1 MSQEFKSIYFADFP
15 ASSAKQKSLTL
26 AFSSRDA
33 DLFKAVKPLSSHEI
47 RELLG
52 HASFD
57 SLHTAATTSGL
68 NINPYCLSL
77 LRSHLAGG
85 NTSQRALPFM
95 TETSRPLIEP
105 IQATFRGGQK
115 EPLHDW
121 FPYLEGYSPRFVEQV
136 IEEFAPDASVILD
149 PFAGTGTTA
158 LTSAKLGRTAL
169 YCELNP
175 LLQYLIDAKVAAT
188 TLDPKVRQRLT
199 RLMRDLGA
207 GFRASIAAAEPDVE
221 LQTAYRNTFLDS
233 QFFEPA
239 VYDDIL
245 RARTVVDRLACYEPL
260 AAKFLTVAILSSLVD
275 CSRVIRRGDLRF
287 RNQREESL
295 GYHDLSAAVEPMIER
310 IANDLERL
318 VQIPHPPVLV
328 CEDARSLAGLPELR
342 AEAVITSPPYPNGTN
357 YFRNT
362 KLELWFLRCLRTA
375 SDLAGF
381 RLRTITAGINDVTV
395 QKERVDTT
403 DDIAAVVKQL
413 EDSAYDAR
421 IPKMIS
427 CYFGDLKRV
436 FGAIKRH
443 LATDAKV
450 IIDIGDSAYGGIRVP
465 SHSLLASVLRSE
477 GYTLEREI
485 PLRKRTGRGR
495 LPLVQSLL
503 VFRYPAPNKRGRK
516 PLAKKQRWEK
526 KWEHFKAHLPHQRD
540 DFAKRNWG
548 HPLHSLCSYQGKMKP
563 SLASHLVRAFLSKGD
578 SMLDP
583 FAGVGTIPFE
593 AALQG
598 VTAYGFEIS
607 PAALH
612 IATAKLSLA
621 DAGECDAVMDSLA
634 RFLTAEEVSDAEEES
649 ARAIHFNGSV
659 PEYFDKQ
666 TLRELLLARRYFRL
680 NPPQNAAASLVLASL
695 LHILHGNRPYALSRR
710 SHPITPFAPTGA
722 YDYRELMPRLREKVR
737 RSLAVTHPD
746 EFSDG
751 RMFYQDATS
760 WWPQEIKDLAAII
773 TSPPFFD
780 STRFYL
786 ANWMRLWFCGWEAAD
801 FKSQPLAFVDER
813 QKGSFRIYE
822 PIFRQARERLQPNGV
837 FVLHLG
843 KSKKCDMAAELAKI
857 ASPWFR
863 VADTFTED
871 VMHCESHGIRDKGTV
886 TAHQFLVLN

>member
-1 MSQEFKSIYFADFP
+1 MPQEFKSIYFADFP

-33 DLFKAVKPLSSHEI
+33 DLYKAIKPLSSHEI

-52 HASFD
+52 HSSFD
-57 SLHTAATTSGL
+57 SLHTAATTSGV
-68 NINPYCLSL
+68 NVTPYCLSV
-77 LRSHLAGG
+77 LRSHLANG
-85 NTSQRALPFM
+85 NDSQRALPFM

-115 EPLHDW
+115 EPLHEW

-136 IEEFAPDASVILD
+136 IEEFAPDAAVILD

-175 LLQYLIDAKVAAT
+175 LLQYLIDAKIAAI
-188 TLDPKVRQRLT
+188 TLDAKERRRVAG
-199 RLMRDLGA
+199 LMRDIGA
-207 GFRASIAAAEPDVE
+207 RFRDSIAAAEPDLE
-221 LQTAYRNTFLDS
+221 LQAAYHSTFFDS
-233 QFFEPA
+233 QFFAAP

-245 RARTVVDRLACYEPL
+245 RARTLVDRLACDEPL
-260 AAKFLTVAILSSLVD
+260 AAKFLTVSILSSLVD

-295 GYHDLSAAVEPMIER
+295 GHHDLSSAVEPVIER

-318 VQIPHPPVLV
+318 VQIPHPPLLV
-328 CEDARSLAGLPELR
+328 CEDARSLEHLPELR
-342 AEAVITSPPYPNGTN
+342 AEAIITSPPYPNGTN

-375 SDLAGF
+375 SDLSGF
-381 RLRTITAGINDVTV
+381 RSRTVTAGINDVTV
-395 QKERVDTT
+395 QKERVETT

-413 EDSAYDAR
+413 EESAYDAR

-436 FGAIKRH
+436 FSSLKRH
-443 LATDAKV
+443 LVPDAKV
-450 IIDIGDSAYGGIRVP
+450 IIDIGDSAYGGVRVP
-465 SHSLLASVLRSE
+465 SHSLLASVLKSE

-485 PLRKRTGRGR
+485 PLRKRTGRGS
-495 LPLVQSLL
+495 LPLMQSLL
-503 VFRYPAPNKRGRK
+503 VCRYAIPNKRNRS
-516 PLAKKQRWEK
+516 KKQKWEK
-526 KWEHFKAHLPHQRD
+526 QWAHFKTHLPHQRD

-548 HPLHSLCSYQGKMKP
+548 HRLHSLCSYQGKMKP
-563 SLASHLVRAFLSKGD
+563 SLASHLVRTFLSKGD
-578 SMLDP
+578 AMLDP

-607 PAALH
+607 PAAMH

-621 DAGECDAVMDSLA
+621 DSSECDVIMNSLE
-634 RFLTAEEVSDAEEES
+634 RFLSEENVSNVEEES
-649 ARAIHFNGSV
+649 AGAIHFNGSLFD
-659 PEYFDKQ
+659 YFDKQ

-680 NPPQNAAASLVLASL
+680 NPPQSTAASLVLAAL

-722 YDYRELMPRLREKVR
+722 YDYRALMPRLREKVR
-737 RSLAVTHPD
+737 RSLEVEHPD
-746 EFSDG
+746 EFTAG
-751 RMFYQDATS
+751 KMFYQDATS
-760 WWPQEIKDLAAII
+760 WWPQEIKDLGAII

-813 QKGSFRIYE
+813 QKRTFRIYE
-822 PIFRQARERLQPNGV
+822 PIFRQARERLKPNGV
-837 FVLHLG
+837 FVMHLG

-857 ASPWFR
+857 AAPWFR
-863 VADTFTED
+863 IADTFTED